1 MDVCGHSR
9 SHSQSTNRN
18 IVEIEKHSRCC
29 RMKRMTCSLPCNMSP
44 LVPSNPRPRR
54 TLPWVLQCSSLSDG
68 FQRVPNMIRMFA
80 LSGNSTQH
88 WAELG
93 SASCPVNH
101 QLPKPAQIHYPN
113 STLQE
118 GLEKS
123 HPSSFG

>member
-1 MDVCGHSR
+1 
-9 SHSQSTNRN
+9 
-18 IVEIEKHSRCC
+18 
-29 RMKRMTCSLPCNMSP
+29 
-44 LVPSNPRPRR
+44 
-54 TLPWVLQCSSLSDG
+54 
-68 FQRVPNMIRMFA
+68 MIRMFA

-88 WAELG
+88 WAKLG

>member
-9 SHSQSTNRN
+9 SHSQSTNTN

-44 LVPSNPRPRR
+44 LVPFKSKAEAEAHL
-54 TLPWVLQCSSLSDG
+54 TLGSPLSDG

-88 WAELG
+88 WAKLG
-93 SASCPVNH
+93 SASCSVNH